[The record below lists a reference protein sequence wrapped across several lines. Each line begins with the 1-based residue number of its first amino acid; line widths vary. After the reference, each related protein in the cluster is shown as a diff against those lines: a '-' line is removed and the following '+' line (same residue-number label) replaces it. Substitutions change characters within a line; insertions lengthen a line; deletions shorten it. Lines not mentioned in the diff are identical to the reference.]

1 MTTGKED
8 GQTGGA
14 PFGRLPRLHRS
25 QEGAHRHRG
34 RSGSSKALVPA
45 ITAAARTHHNA
56 IDIQHEHTAAATAA
70 HTAATDAA
78 IRAFDFSPGTASKMR
93 AIAAASAAAAA
104 AAASASVSAI
114 GDCLDALSQ
123 SAGSSSER
131 KAAPAAAGKQRMKPA
146 HRGAGVAPLPP
157 AVRGSALVVVPSVS
171 YGAGKDYYTVSVKT
185 FLLLRA
191 IFASKIQ
198 CSQCWFRGL
207 LGAYITCQS
216 SNALLTT
223 YSVSAFMG
231 VAALDRIPR

>member
-104 AAASASVSAI
+104 AAAAAASASVSAI

-171 YGAGKDYYTVSVKT
+171 YGAGK
-185 FLLLRA
+185 
-191 IFASKIQ
+191 
-198 CSQCWFRGL
+198 GL
-207 LGAYITCQS
+207 LYCLGE
-216 SNALLTT
+216 N
-223 YSVSAFMG
+223 VST
-231 VAALDRIPR
+231 R

>member
-171 YGAGKDYYTVSVKT
+171 YGAGKDYYTVSVNVSSNHCVRSVG
-185 FLLLRA
+185 L
-191 IFASKIQ
+191 
-198 CSQCWFRGL
+198 GL

>member
-1 MTTGKED
+1 MDTIPTWTHPSRRSLLNDDREGGRPD
-8 GQTGGA
+8 GRA

-171 YGAGKDYYTVSVKT
+171 YGAGK
-185 FLLLRA
+185 
-191 IFASKIQ
+191 
-198 CSQCWFRGL
+198 GL
-207 LGAYITCQS
+207 LYCLGENVS
-216 SNALLTT
+216 TT
-223 YSVSAFMG
+223 T
-231 VAALDRIPR
+231 

>member
-114 GDCLDALSQ
+114 GDCLYFALSQ

-171 YGAGKDYYTVSVKT
+171 YGAGK
-185 FLLLRA
+185 
-191 IFASKIQ
+191 
-198 CSQCWFRGL
+198 GL
-207 LGAYITCQS
+207 LS
-216 SNALLTT
+216 LS
-223 YSVSAFMG
+223 
-231 VAALDRIPR
+231 R

>member
-114 GDCLDALSQ
+114 GDCLDPLSQ

-171 YGAGKDYYTVSVKT
+171 YGAGK
-185 FLLLRA
+185 
-191 IFASKIQ
+191 
-198 CSQCWFRGL
+198 GL
-207 LGAYITCQS
+207 LYCLGENVS
-216 SNALLTT
+216 TT
-223 YSVSAFMG
+223 T
-231 VAALDRIPR
+231 